1 MKRRGI
7 LLGLVAVVVL
17 GGAAPA
23 GASGEKR
30 ALLEEFLTA
39 EPCYVQARGEF
50 ELSSAL
56 DYRRPGGG
64 WRLPVLVEYGITD
77 RLEAEVEA
85 GWLSVPGVDG
95 DVRGPGDLEVGL
107 HYALRPDVATVALT
121 LGADVGLP
129 TGDEER
135 GLGSGRADVELFGIA
150 GLRLGRGEL
159 HVTGML
165 EVGEEEAEPALNAA
179 AVLPAADFRFT
190 LEANLSRGGA
200 AAWPD
205 GSPEDAAPA
214 DDAEEEDVSLVVT
227 PGLFFRPG
235 PEFELGIGVPV
246 GLTEAAPDWGIVGR
260 VTVELEF

>member
-1 MKRRGI
+1 MKRHGI
-7 LLGLVAVVVL
+7 LLGLVVVVTL
-17 GGAAPA
+17 GGVASA
-23 GASGEKR
+23 GEPGGKG

-39 EPCYVQARGEF
+39 EPCYVQSRGEF

-64 WRLPVLVEYGITD
+64 WRLPVLVEYGVTD
-77 RLEAEVEA
+77 RLEAEIEA
-85 GWLSVPGVDG
+85 CYLSVPGDG
-95 DVRGPGDLEVGL
+95 DVRGPGDVEVGL
-107 HYALRPDVATVALT
+107 HYALRPDMATVALT

-129 TGDEER
+129 TGDEAR
-135 GLGSGRADVELFGIA
+135 GLGSGSADVELFGIA

-165 EVGEEEAEPALNAA
+165 EIGDEEAEPALNAA

-190 LEANLSRGGA
+190 LEANLSRGGT

-214 DDAEEEDVSLVVT
+214 DAAEEEDVSLVAT
-227 PGLFFRPG
+227 PGLFYRPG
-235 PEFELGIGVPV
+235 PEFELGIGVPI
-246 GLTEAAPDWGIVGR
+246 GITGAAPDWGIVGR